1 LKIKIDAKYTC
12 AFFVLLVAIVMIAL
26 FAGNGFIRNSFGDV
40 LVVVLIYCFI
50 KSFIRNEIKL
60 LWLYIFIFAVL
71 VEIGQYF
78 NLVDLLG
85 LGEYMIARIII
96 GTTFDIWDIVCY
108 FVGCVG
114 IWLFETVMRKRQIK
128 NEGK

>member
-1 LKIKIDAKYTC
+1 MKIQLNIKALI
-12 AFFVLLVAIVMIAL
+12 AFVVLFVIEVIIAV
-26 FAGNGFIRNSFGDV
+26 FIKNKFIRAYVGDAI
-40 LVVVLIYCFI
+40 VVVLIYCFI

-78 NLVDLLG
+78 NLVDLIG
-85 LGEYMIARIII
+85 LGGNKLARIII
-96 GTTFDIWDIVCY
+96 GTSFSFWDIVCY

-114 IWLFETVMRKRQIK
+114 IWLFEVIVIWQKK
-128 NEGK
+128 NQYSL